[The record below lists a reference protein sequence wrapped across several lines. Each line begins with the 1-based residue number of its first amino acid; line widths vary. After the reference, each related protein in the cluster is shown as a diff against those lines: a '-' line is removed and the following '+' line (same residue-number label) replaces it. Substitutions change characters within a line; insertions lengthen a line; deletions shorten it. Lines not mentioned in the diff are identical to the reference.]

1 MLLGGAR
8 WVHTRSTLRC
18 LKEGEREKQSGP
30 RQAQGRGIPRAG
42 IGQGDKGHPCG
53 PSVSWEA
60 VMQRRVGAYED
71 AQQEGLSQ
79 VLKGSR
85 DDGWRAVVVWLKIPF
100 FFACL
105 WLELGEREKEG
116 PGWSWRMRN

>member
-1 MLLGGAR
+1 MLQGGAR

-85 DDGWRAVVVWLKIPF
+85 DDGWRAVVVGLKIPF